1 MFRSLW
7 CPIRHGSIV
16 CTPRSASA
24 ASRSACS
31 PRPAP
36 ETAARRDGPLQRPR
50 SWCCDRND
58 SRAPMPL
65 RRRRGRAARDA
76 RFKPADSL
84 VPLRGIAAA
93 ATLRRLMRGCGA
105 GAYGEQRSR
114 RPCSPSRRR
123 WPAGSTGV
131 PSCAGGPRIAAQVR
145 RRPGRV
151 AAMAARGPPLG
162 TAWMRGLR
170 KGCKSAFK
178 GRLSAPFRQRPS
190 TRESRKYGETR
201 NDS

>member
-76 RFKPADSL
+76 RCKPAKSL

-105 GAYGEQRSR
+105 GADGEQSQR
-114 RPCSPSRRR
+114 RACATSRRR
-123 WPAGSTGV
+123 WIAGSPGV
-131 PSCAGGPRIAAQVR
+131 PSCAGGTR
-145 RRPGRV
+145 RPPQGRRSPGRV
-151 AAMAARGPPLG
+151 AAMPPTRVVQPSHG
-162 TAWMRGLR
+162 
-170 KGCKSAFK
+170 GCPRFSCF
-178 GRLSAPFRQRPS
+178 S
-190 TRESRKYGETR
+190 TGHL
-201 NDS
+201 